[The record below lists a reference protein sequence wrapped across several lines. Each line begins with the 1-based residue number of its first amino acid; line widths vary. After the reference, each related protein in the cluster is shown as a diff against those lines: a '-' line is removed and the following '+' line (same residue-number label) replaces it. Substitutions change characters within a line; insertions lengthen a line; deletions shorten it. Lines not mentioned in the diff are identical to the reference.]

1 MPKLTRSPFVS
12 SSSRSLTGADPAGA
26 IPRFAAVSPT
36 SGRLFEG
43 TDPDTAGQTTMSRL
57 REEQQTQM
65 SRLREEHTVH
75 PISTRSSLASQPSP
89 ALGVS
94 KVSVRQCFRTVGQPT
109 RNLLTS
115 ANAVSTVDGPRQ
127 PNRSTH
133 NEVRVHGRLLIH
145 PLHGSRQNPD
155 QHLTPSDDEAMALS
169 CPHLWITM
177 WTAIIVLF
185 VDPRQMTRGFL
196 VVDS

>member
-12 SSSRSLTGADPAGA
+12 SSSRWLTGADSAGA

-43 TDPDTAGQTTMSRL
+43 TDPDTAGQTTP
-57 REEQQTQM
+57 
-65 SRLREEHTVH
+65 H
-75 PISTRSSLASQPSP
+75 PHWLFTRVTAVTGPRRVESFCP
-89 ALGVS
+89 AMFQNG
-94 KVSVRQCFRTVGQPT
+94 GQPT

-115 ANAVSTVDGPRQ
+115 ANAVSARDGPGQ
-127 PNRSTH
+127 PNRATH
-133 NEVRVHGRLLIH
+133 NEVRVHGRLLIY

-155 QHLTPSDDEAMALS
+155 HYLTPSDDETMALP

-185 VDPRQMTRGFL
+185 VDPRQMTRGLL